1 MQEEKEKK
9 GKQQEE
15 NQDKIKGKHDQKRCR
30 SGFKI
35 VKVAVQNFDVF
46 KVFFGNLRSRFANF
60 VGTKKRLFLQKGGQ
74 GSSKVNTFL
83 VYVDL
88 WAT

>member
-9 GKQQEE
+9 NK
-15 NQDKIKGKHDQKRCR
+15 KKRTKTKKGSMSKKGR

-35 VKVAVQNFDVF
+35 VKMAVQNFDVF
-46 KVFFGNLRSRFANF
+46 KVFFGSLRSNFANF
-60 VGTKKRLFLQKGGQ
+60 VGNKKRLFLQKGGQ

-88 WAT
+88 